1 MEIFLKS
8 RQSPVS
14 NLQSPISN
22 PYLRALYLSYNKL
35 CLLVKSMG

>member
-1 MEIFLKS
+1 MENGDLLEITPISSF
-8 RQSPVS
+8 
-14 NLQSPISN
+14 QSPISN

>member
-1 MEIFLKS
+1 MENGEWRMEIFLKS
-8 RQSPVS
+8 R
-14 NLQSPISN
+14 QSPISN